1 MAVGQIIS
9 RAIAQGAISADD
21 IGALEITH
29 AKLHTDMDLSSK
41 TLTLPATVRGPATL
55 TIDPAVVGDNTG
67 TLVIAGN
74 LQVDGTTTTVNSAT
88 LDVADKNITVAKGAA
103 NSAAADGAGIT
114 IDGASATLTYVDST
128 GNFTFNK
135 SVDVVG
141 NMELKSSDACLLYT
155 SPSPRD

>member
-114 IDGASATLTYVDST
+114 IDGASATLTYVDIT

-135 SVDVVG
+135 
-141 NMELKSSDACLLYT
+141 
-155 SPSPRD
+155 

>member
-9 RAIAQGAISADD
+9 RAIAQGAITADD

-29 AKLHTDMDLSSK
+29 AKLHTDMDFSSK

-74 LQVDGTTTTVNSAT
+74 LQVDGTTTTINSTT
-88 LDVADKNITVAKGAA
+88 LTVDDKNIVLASGAA

-114 IDGASATLTYVDST
+114 IDGASATILYTDAT
-128 GNFTFNK
+128 G
-135 SVDVVG
+135 
-141 NMELKSSDACLLYT
+141 CLLYT